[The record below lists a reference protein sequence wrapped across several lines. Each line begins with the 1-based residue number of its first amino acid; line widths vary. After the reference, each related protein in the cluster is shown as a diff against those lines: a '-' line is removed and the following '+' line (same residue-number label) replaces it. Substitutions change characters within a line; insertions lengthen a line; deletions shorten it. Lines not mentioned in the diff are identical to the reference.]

1 MSHLLGRVIRH
12 IFDPVSDPS
21 FNTSEADQLNR
32 TVLAFDRLLASET
45 SHKEGSGAAADCKK
59 FIGTVGMCNSAI
71 LLLHASPLF
80 NTLGICDGQSGLR
93 DASVR
98 LAAGKV
104 VEVAAM
110 WPGKLGSV
118 PVEAWSPL
126 VVNSLF
132 QAAIVMREVV
142 RVREEELGDEGDGA
156 GQERKGLESVLGM
169 LRGFERRWKG
179 AGVYFRRYEESG
191 LGVGSGMGEFSCL

>member
-12 IFDPVSDPS
+12 IFDPVSEPS
-21 FNTSEADQLNR
+21 FNASEADQLNR
-32 TVLAFDRLLASET
+32 TVLAFDRLLTSET
-45 SHKEGSGAAADCKK
+45 SKTGEVDCKK

-104 VEVAAM
+104 VQMSEG
-110 WPGKLGSV
+110 WPGVLGGV
-118 PVEAWSPL
+118 AVEAWSPL
-126 VVNSLF
+126 VANSLF
-132 QAAIVMREVV
+132 QAAVVMREVV
-142 RVREEELGDEGDGA
+142 RVREEEEGGMEGNGA
-156 GQERKGLESVLGM
+156 EEERRGLESVLGM
-169 LRGFERRWKG
+169 LRGFERRWKV
-179 AGVYFRRYEESG
+179 AGVYLRRYEESG
-191 LGVGSGMGEFSCL
+191 RGVGSGMGDFSCI